1 MPAALAEPALSRT
14 PSTRYAWY
22 VVAILTLANISAN
35 VDQFVLALLVGPI
48 KRDLGISDVQMSY
61 LGGPAFALL
70 YVILGLPLA
79 RLADRANRRNLMAGG
94 VALWSVFTTLGAVA
108 RTFAQLFMTRVGVG
122 VGEAAL
128 YAPSVS
134 LLSDYFP
141 PDRRARALS
150 IYSLGIFLGAGLSYV
165 IGGWVVG
172 RLTVNEVWTLP
183 LIGAIHPW
191 QSVFLVVGIPGIVLS
206 LAFFTV
212 REPAR
217 ERPLT
222 ATQPPISIFLRH
234 VWANRRTFGTLSFGF
249 ASSALVNIATAFW
262 LAQFFIRTYG
272 LSAAQAGRI
281 QGLLT
286 MSIGTFAVI
295 GGGWLSDWFVRRG
308 HVDGPLRVGMIGA
321 AGMLVSAT
329 AYPLMPTLTLAVMWL
344 AAVNVF
350 AALPFGA
357 AWAAA
362 SEVVPS
368 HMRAQGVALYYFVV
382 SLVSRTLGP
391 SAVAWLTDYVF
402 HDDAKVRYSLVIVNV
417 VGMCTALVLFSF
429 GLGAYRRT
437 VASRDAQ
444 YNN

>member
-1 MPAALAEPALSRT
+1 M
-14 PSTRYAWY
+14 RYAWY

-61 LGGPAFALL
+61 LGGPAFALF
-70 YVILGLPLA
+70 YVILGLPIA

-108 RTFAQLFMTRVGVG
+108 RTFSQLFLTRVGVG
-122 VGEAAL
+122 VGEATL

-141 PDRRARALS
+141 RDRRARALS
-150 IYSLGIFLGAGLSYV
+150 VYSLGIFLGAGASYI

-172 RLTVNEVWTLP
+172 RLTVNEVWVAP
-183 LIGAIHPW
+183 LIGAIRPW
-191 QSVFLVVGIPGIVLS
+191 QTVFLVVGLPGIVVA
-206 LAFFTV
+206 LAFLTV

-217 ERPLT
+217 ERPVA
-222 ATQPPISIFLRH
+222 ATQPPISVFFSH

-249 ASSALVNIATAFW
+249 ASSGLVNIALAFW
-262 LAQFFIRTYG
+262 LAQFFIRTHG
-272 LSAAQAGRI
+272 LTASQAGRI

-286 MSIGTFAVI
+286 MSIGTVAVI
-295 GGGWLSDWFVRRG
+295 GGGWLSDWFVKRG

-329 AYPLMPTLTLAVMWL
+329 AYPLMPTLTLAVVWL
-344 AAVNVF
+344 AVVNVF

-362 SEVVPS
+362 SEIVPAE
-368 HMRAQGVALYYFVV
+368 MRAQGVALYFFVV

-391 SAVAWLTDYVF
+391 STVAWLTDYVF
-402 HDDAKVRYSLVIVNV
+402 HDEAKLRYSLAIVNV
-417 VGMCTALVLFSF
+417 GGMCVALVLFAY
-429 GLGAYRRT
+429 GLPAYRQT
-437 VASRDAQ
+437 VSAGT
-444 YNN
+444 NK

>member
-1 MPAALAEPALSRT
+1 MPAASLPSRT

-35 VDQFVLALLVGPI
+35 IDQFVLALLVGPI

-61 LGGPAFALL
+61 LGGPAFALF
-70 YVILGLPLA
+70 YVILGLPIA

-108 RTFAQLFMTRVGVG
+108 RTFGQLFLTRVGVG
-122 VGEAAL
+122 VGEATL

-141 PDRRARALS
+141 RDRRARALS
-150 IYSLGIFLGAGLSYV
+150 VYSLGIFLGAGASYV

-172 RLTVNEVWTLP
+172 RLTINEVWVVP
-183 LIGAIHPW
+183 LVGTIHPW
-191 QSVFLVVGIPGIVLS
+191 QSVFLVVGLPGIAVA
-206 LAFFTV
+206 LAFLTV
-212 REPAR
+212 REPVR
-217 ERPLT
+217 ERALP
-222 ATQPPISIFLRH
+222 ATQPPLSVFLRY
-234 VWANRRTFGTLSFGF
+234 VWANRRTFGTLSFAF

-262 LAQFFIRTYG
+262 LAQFFIRTHG
-272 LSAAQAGRI
+272 LTAPQAGRI

-286 MSIGTFAVI
+286 MSIGTAAVI
-295 GGGWLSDWFVRRG
+295 AGGWLSDWFVKRG
-308 HVDGPLRVGMIGA
+308 RVDGPLRVGMIGA

-329 AYPLMPTLTLAVMWL
+329 AYPLMPTVTLAVIWL
-344 AAVNVF
+344 AVVNVF

-362 SEVVPS
+362 SEVVPPQ
-368 HMRAQGVALYYFVV
+368 MRAQGVALYFFVV

-391 SAVAWLTDYVF
+391 STVAWLTDYVF

-417 VGMCTALVLFSF
+417 VGMSVALILFSF
-429 GLGAYRRT
+429 GLGSYRRT
-437 VASRDAQ
+437 VAARDAQ
-444 YNN
+444 

>member
-1 MPAALAEPALSRT
+1 MPAELAEPVPSRT

-22 VVAILTLANISAN
+22 VVGILTLANISAN
-35 VDQFVLALLVGPI
+35 VDQFVLALLIGPI

-61 LGGPAFALL
+61 LGGPAFAVF
-70 YVILGLPLA
+70 YVILGLPIA
-79 RLADRANRRNLMAGG
+79 RFADRANRRNLMAGG
-94 VALWSVFTTLGAVA
+94 VALWSVFTTFGAVA
-108 RTFAQLFMTRVGVG
+108 RTFGQLFLTRVGVG
-122 VGEAAL
+122 VGEATL

-141 PDRRARALS
+141 RDRRARALS

-165 IGGWVVG
+165 IGGSIVG
-172 RLTVNEVWTLP
+172 RLTVNEVWTVP
-183 LIGAIHPW
+183 VIGSIRPW
-191 QSVFLVVGIPGIVLS
+191 QSVFLVVGLPGIVIA
-206 LAFFTV
+206 LAFLTV

-217 ERPLT
+217 ERPVS

-249 ASSALVNIATAFW
+249 ASSGLVNIAIAFW
-262 LAQFFIRTYG
+262 LAQFFVRTYG
-272 LSAAQAGRI
+272 LTASQAGRI

-295 GGGWLSDWFVRRG
+295 GGGWLSDWFVKRG
-308 HVDGPLRVGMIGA
+308 RIDGPLRVGMIGA

-329 AYPLMPTLTLAVMWL
+329 AYPLMPTVTLAVIWL
-344 AAVNVF
+344 AVVNVF

-362 SEVVPS
+362 SEVVPPQ
-368 HMRAQGVALYYFVV
+368 MRAQGVALYYFVV

-391 SAVAWLTDYVF
+391 STVAWLTDYVF
-402 HDDAKVRYSLVIVNV
+402 RDDTKVRYSLVIVNI
-417 VGMCTALVLFSF
+417 VGMCVALVLFSF
-429 GLGAYRRT
+429 GLSSYRRT
-437 VASRDAQ
+437 VESRDTQ
-444 YNN
+444 